1 MFQRGRV
8 RVPKTPN
15 ASNAFNSGQYYANP
29 RDFGRDS
36 TPHSSSANWSEARS
50 YDPYSIYQDGRILN
64 PQNDFSLGLG
74 RGGGLINAQ
83 PAPLNVFESSRKPK
97 TRRSNQGNSSN
108 HSIDSISNSTRK
120 SKTPVQSREETG
132 TSMYSC
138 PKCKTHY
145 TSQNHRQASRSV
157 PLILH
162 CGHTMCRDCIYQG
175 LKNNKITC
183 FSCSSDSTF
192 TGKQS
197 SSGQYDLQN
206 VFPPNYYILGVL
218 THRHVAGDC
227 TKNLEN
233 LSLVDTEISKA
244 RSAEASKPTADIC
257 CFDACR
263 KQATMFCS
271 SCDGFY
277 CLDCCT
283 VVHKS
288 IKRLMSH
295 TPKPIRR
302 KEFSFVLESCMEH
315 PKMQFEF
322 FCKTCDLNACCY
334 CVLDKHTDHERVAL
348 YSLSAEEME
357 EFKKQKRMAGNILRD
372 VLVAQKKVSKLAN
385 FDTGD
390 IKKDVLHYFSDY
402 HSRLQCLE
410 NKILNELDKYKFD
423 SSGLNE
429 VQSSLQKHA
438 DELEQLVCFDEDA
451 IRDQKMNL
459 RGAFN
464 KLLKIE
470 DIPRFFLSKSDKVT
484 PISFVANYSDLGKEI
499 FIKQCE
505 DFEYQL
511 VGKNNL
517 PEDYVVESEP
527 DVEIKAKLNGFTS
540 NIDSV
545 TRRSEG
551 SPARTEN
558 KAKKPAVAKKQ
569 SGFEKVEVQHI
580 NSLESF
586 FVHYKRDQSKLNQ
599 LNKDIESYVK
609 MGGAETVAN
618 PQLDTLYLVLYIIES
633 LDLKEQKWCRARLT
647 DIKSDNNDTLY
658 EMSLID
664 YGKVQCVGIN
674 RIRDIP
680 TNIAQKKP
688 FAIECM
694 LYNPMDFTW
703 RKDAHYSLAKL
714 LIEKDVIMME
724 KGYSNGICQVE
735 LMIASTDGGATSV
748 IDVLIYAQHSVA
760 SSNDDSVSADESQ
773 SSSKKEVCYPALKVF
788 SNSTTFTKNEMQ
800 KVVIVNVVDPYNIFV
815 HLVKNQEAMKSM
827 NHEIKKAFKSHSS
840 KGCMPIEGT
849 YALVEHRSFM
859 SAYWHRALIKRV
871 DINLDTVHVLLV
883 DWGIN
888 VIVSTNKIKP
898 LQKHLTKVESQAV
911 LVKLAHIAPSNNQSV
926 WPAKAANFL
935 HTYQRSQEVLKMIVQ
950 DVKPDIEVALFS
962 MNTNADICLN
972 AAMVEHNLANST
984 GQISTQRVWQ
994 RLAEAEDSDICTN
1007 DGLVSSLL
1015 KKVDEEAKFEDGSD
1029 EEDLSGI
1036 AKKRVDIVKVESP
1049 ELIWLKF
1056 VHFKDREREMFKN
1069 LQVHYSQ
1076 DHQTQ
1081 PKWEVGE
1088 LCVTESDNQYAR
1100 GKITK
1105 AVGNDYSVY
1114 LVDQIKHITV
1124 SVDKIYKYNQ
1134 YFARY
1139 QQAVFKCH
1147 LANIRPAGDTG
1158 QWSISSIE
1166 ALQEIFRKHH
1176 RIYAAIVNNE
1186 ESDLSTASLAIDM
1199 WYGLIIRGGALEP
1212 DKIKYVS
1219 IANSLIKFG
1228 FAFRLSRTKPTT
1240 YTAEAAF
1247 LKDIPNIQSEV
1258 IEEKCSIT
1266 PCEPQKKTWYEEIL
1280 ESAEAGESNSST
1292 GLSKSDSIEPENPAD
1307 PTQPCGTDDEH
1318 SCEDDAESICNKN
1331 EVEITDWLPPFKIVD
1346 RYFRARVTCV
1356 ETGGHLFVHTAPLH
1370 EAYLKMEANI
1380 KAFFDRHPPSVSDQA
1395 WQAGEL
1401 CTIKFND
1408 GNWYRGKVL
1417 STDDSNMVYVYMI
1430 DFGSDHK
1437 ISRDELF
1444 REVLYT
1450 EIRAFAT
1457 KIKLNRVFDKS
1468 GSWLTSDYDHFRD
1481 LVTDWCRI
1489 VIEGS
1494 LDVELPLADVYNNE
1508 QIFINQRLVELCPN
1522 LSRSSVEP
1530 GEIIEDDN
1538 TVIENIEIEEVI
1550 SNHGETDDPIDSNS
1564 ELAES
1569 DQTSY
1574 LESKFEDTTLKYKV
1588 QELPIE
1594 LLRGEKMEM
1603 FMGGI
1608 KDYNKIC
1615 IRLIDASTSEDM
1627 YDLASTIQD
1636 EVPRLPPMKDFAIGK
1651 PCLGQFSEDK
1661 EWYRAKIVDFKSED
1675 PDVAE
1680 LLFVDY
1686 GNYETASKERIK
1698 CIRAKDM
1705 ELHQLC
1711 WEVNLNI
1718 VSIKDTDVTN
1728 ITKLLR
1734 TFDRKYVHVKLVSRN
1749 PLTVD
1754 LYERI
1759 GTLLYDKFIRNGVVK
1774 PLFA

>member
-1 MFQRGRV
+1 
-8 RVPKTPN
+8 
-15 ASNAFNSGQYYANP
+15 
-29 RDFGRDS
+29 
-36 TPHSSSANWSEARS
+36 
-50 YDPYSIYQDGRILN
+50 
-64 PQNDFSLGLG
+64 
-74 RGGGLINAQ
+74 
-83 PAPLNVFESSRKPK
+83 
-97 TRRSNQGNSSN
+97 
-108 HSIDSISNSTRK
+108 
-120 SKTPVQSREETG
+120 
-132 TSMYSC
+132 
-138 PKCKTHY
+138 
-145 TSQNHRQASRSV
+145 
-157 PLILH
+157 
-162 CGHTMCRDCIYQG
+162 
-175 LKNNKITC
+175 
-183 FSCSSDSTF
+183 
-192 TGKQS
+192 
-197 SSGQYDLQN
+197 
-206 VFPPNYYILGVL
+206 
-218 THRHVAGDC
+218 
-227 TKNLEN
+227 
-233 LSLVDTEISKA
+233 
-244 RSAEASKPTADIC
+244 
-257 CFDACR
+257 
-263 KQATMFCS
+263 
-271 SCDGFY
+271 
-277 CLDCCT
+277 
-283 VVHKS
+283 
-288 IKRLMSH
+288 
-295 TPKPIRR
+295 
-302 KEFSFVLESCMEH
+302 
-315 PKMQFEF
+315 
-322 FCKTCDLNACCY
+322 
-334 CVLDKHTDHERVAL
+334 
-348 YSLSAEEME
+348 
-357 EFKKQKRMAGNILRD
+357 
-372 VLVAQKKVSKLAN
+372 
-385 FDTGD
+385 
-390 IKKDVLHYFSDY
+390 
-402 HSRLQCLE
+402 
-410 NKILNELDKYKFD
+410 
-423 SSGLNE
+423 
-429 VQSSLQKHA
+429 
-438 DELEQLVCFDEDA
+438 
-451 IRDQKMNL
+451 
-459 RGAFN
+459 
-464 KLLKIE
+464 
-470 DIPRFFLSKSDKVT
+470 
-484 PISFVANYSDLGKEI
+484 
-499 FIKQCE
+499 
-505 DFEYQL
+505 
-511 VGKNNL
+511 
-517 PEDYVVESEP
+517 
-527 DVEIKAKLNGFTS
+527 
-540 NIDSV
+540 
-545 TRRSEG
+545 
-551 SPARTEN
+551 
-558 KAKKPAVAKKQ
+558 
-569 SGFEKVEVQHI
+569 
-580 NSLESF
+580 
-586 FVHYKRDQSKLNQ
+586 
-599 LNKDIESYVK
+599 
-609 MGGAETVAN
+609 
-618 PQLDTLYLVLYIIES
+618 
-633 LDLKEQKWCRARLT
+633 
-647 DIKSDNNDTLY
+647 
-658 EMSLID
+658 
-664 YGKVQCVGIN
+664 
-674 RIRDIP
+674 
-680 TNIAQKKP
+680 
-688 FAIECM
+688 
-694 LYNPMDFTW
+694 
-703 RKDAHYSLAKL
+703 
-714 LIEKDVIMME
+714 
-724 KGYSNGICQVE
+724 
-735 LMIASTDGGATSV
+735 
-748 IDVLIYAQHSVA
+748 
-760 SSNDDSVSADESQ
+760 
-773 SSSKKEVCYPALKVF
+773 
-788 SNSTTFTKNEMQ
+788 
-800 KVVIVNVVDPYNIFV
+800 
-815 HLVKNQEAMKSM
+815 M

-1114 LVDQIKHITV
+1114 LVDQ
-1124 SVDKIYKYNQ
+1124 
-1134 YFARY
+1134 
-1139 QQAVFKCH
+1139 
-1147 LANIRPAGDTG
+1147 
-1158 QWSISSIE
+1158 
-1166 ALQEIFRKHH
+1166 
-1176 RIYAAIVNNE
+1176 
-1186 ESDLSTASLAIDM
+1186 
-1199 WYGLIIRGGALEP
+1199 
-1212 DKIKYVS
+1212 
-1219 IANSLIKFG
+1219 
-1228 FAFRLSRTKPTT
+1228 
-1240 YTAEAAF
+1240 
-1247 LKDIPNIQSEV
+1247 DIPNIQSEV

-1346 RYFRARVTCV
+1346 RDFRARVTCV

-1636 EVPRLPPMKDFAIGK
+1636 EVPRLPPM
-1651 PCLGQFSEDK
+1651 
-1661 EWYRAKIVDFKSED
+1661 
-1675 PDVAE
+1675 
-1680 LLFVDY
+1680 
-1686 GNYETASKERIK
+1686 T
-1698 CIRAKDM
+1698 
-1705 ELHQLC
+1705 
-1711 WEVNLNI
+1711 
-1718 VSIKDTDVTN
+1718 
-1728 ITKLLR
+1728 
-1734 TFDRKYVHVKLVSRN
+1734 
-1749 PLTVD
+1749 
-1754 LYERI
+1754 
-1759 GTLLYDKFIRNGVVK
+1759 
-1774 PLFA
+1774 